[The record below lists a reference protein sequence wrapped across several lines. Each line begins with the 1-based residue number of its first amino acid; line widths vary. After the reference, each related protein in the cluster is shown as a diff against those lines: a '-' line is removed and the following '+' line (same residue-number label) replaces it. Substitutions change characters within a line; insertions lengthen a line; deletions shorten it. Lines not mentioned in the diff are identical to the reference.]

1 MVPPETS
8 LDDAA
13 QSPLRIGDVLV
24 GKYRVERQIGRGGM
38 GIVLAATHLQLEH
51 QVAIKVLRR
60 DLVEDDNALTRLLA
74 EARAAAKI
82 RSEHVAR
89 VLDVGTLDSTS
100 PGGGAPFIVMEYLEG
115 EDLADLLDRQG
126 ALDVTMA
133 VQFMLQSCE
142 ALAEVHAAEMVHR
155 DLKPGNLF

>member
-1 MVPPETS
+1 MVAPES
-8 LDDAA
+8 PLDDAT
-13 QSPLRIGDVLV
+13 QSPLQVGQVLV

-38 GIVLAATHLQLEH
+38 GVVLAATHLQLEH

-60 DLVEDDNALTRLLA
+60 DLLEVDKSLTRLLS

-89 VLDVGTLDSTS
+89 VLDVGTLDNGS
-100 PGGGAPFIVMEYLEG
+100 PFIVMEYLEG
-115 EDLADLLDRQG
+115 EDLADLLDRRG
-126 ALDVTMA
+126 ALEITQA

-142 ALAEVHAAEMVHR
+142 ALAEVHA
-155 DLKPGNLF
+155 